1 METIFNDLDSPLFN
15 RAISGNYPPASTI
28 KPFIGL
34 LGLKEGVIDWN
45 TTIEDEGFFQLN
57 EDGRK
62 YRGWKEDGHGK
73 VNLSKS
79 IIVSSDVFFYQLAA
93 QLTGRSYCCFFET
106 VWLWSEDRS

>member
-1 METIFNDLDSPLFN
+1 M
-15 RAISGNYPPASTI
+15 
-28 KPFIGL
+28 K
-34 LGLKEGVIDWN
+34 
-45 TTIEDEGFFQLN
+45 GFFQLN

-93 QLTGRSYCCFFET
+93 QLTVDRIADFFKT
-106 VWLWSEDRS
+106 IWLWSKDRG